1 MSEDYSDPLRSQ
13 FFSDEPDDD
22 KEAGES
28 TPFLFSEEEQIDE
41 ALQGFQEV
49 ETFDTYG
56 IYDESNGAATADDET
71 QQRLFLGMNALQR
84 FILSVMIFVMVV
96 ILGAFCL
103 ILTGKV
109 VLPFF

>member
-1 MSEDYSDPLRSQ
+1 MSEDYSDPLRTQ

-22 KEAGES
+22 NEDGES

-56 IYDESNGAATADDET
+56 IYDDTNGVAPVDDYVP
-71 QQRLFLGMNALQR
+71 QRLFLGMNAIQR

>member
-1 MSEDYSDPLRSQ
+1 MSEDYSDPLATQ
-13 FFSDEPDDD
+13 FFSDEPDDENEEG
-22 KEAGES
+22 EA

-56 IYDESNGAATADDET
+56 IYDESNVAAAPDDDAPK
-71 QQRLFLGMNALQR
+71 RLFLGMNALQR

-103 ILTGKV
+103 ILTGKI

>member
-1 MSEDYSDPLRSQ
+1 MSEDFSDPLRNQ
-13 FFSDEPDDD
+13 FFSDEPGDDN
-22 KEAGES
+22 EAGES
-28 TPFLFSEEEQIDE
+28 TPFLFSEEEQIDD

-49 ETFDTYG
+49 QTFDTYG
-56 IYDESNGAATADDET
+56 IYDETNGVAALDDSAS
-71 QQRLFLGMNALQR
+71 QRLFLGMNALQR

-109 VLPFF
+109 ALPFV